1 MAGVLTER
9 KPFLL
14 LLVLLT
20 CNLGLMSSRVRGAGR
35 GSLLE
40 EAILSVAAPF
50 LKAATWIAQGT
61 AGFWR
66 SYVDLRG
73 VEREN
78 RRLRA
83 ENEALAPR
91 PGEAEE
97 IRLEVDRLRQL
108 LDLRGQVEFPS
119 VAAHVIA
126 RGGSSGD
133 WILTLDRGTRSGLRT
148 NQPVVTPRGVV
159 GRIIEAAPGA
169 SKVQTILDP
178 NSGVAAIL
186 QRTRTQGMIVGAGPR
201 GCRME
206 YVSEL
211 SNVEV
216 GDVVLTS
223 GLDRIH
229 PKGIIIG
236 VVSAIAEGEGLT
248 KVVEVRPEV
257 DVQRLEEVL
266 VILKPE
272 AASGPEGR

>member
-61 AGFWR
+61 AGVWR

-91 PGEAEE
+91 AGEAEE

-126 RGGSSGD
+126 RGGSVRLVSVNAGIVTLEASGSPGA
-133 WILTLDRGTRSGLRT
+133 IVPAFAR
-148 NQPVVTPRGVV
+148 
-159 GRIIEAAPGA
+159 IEALLRASVPEVAEVRVVWPEAEPTRPAESGELAERVRRVLDDEVNPAIAAHRGRVTLIDVTAGRVRIRLEGGCQGCALAEVTVRQGIESILRKRLPEVVAVVDDTDHEAGTEPFFAPG
-169 SKVQTILDP
+169 K
-178 NSGVAAIL
+178 
-186 QRTRTQGMIVGAGPR
+186 R
-201 GCRME
+201 
-206 YVSEL
+206 
-211 SNVEV
+211 
-216 GDVVLTS
+216 
-223 GLDRIH
+223 
-229 PKGIIIG
+229 
-236 VVSAIAEGEGLT
+236 
-248 KVVEVRPEV
+248 
-257 DVQRLEEVL
+257 
-266 VILKPE
+266 
-272 AASGPEGR
+272 